1 MNMQV
6 DLTPTWGEIGNI
18 VKSFA
23 LSGER
28 QALQKLWPEAAR
40 AFASAEAL
48 QAVMPLLSDE
58 QTKVVATTLTHALG
72 KQGY

>member
-6 DLTPTWGEIGNI
+6 DITPTWGEIGNI
-18 VKSFA
+18 VKRLA
-23 LSGER
+23 MSGER

-48 QAVMPLLSDE
+48 LTVLPLLNEE
-58 QTKVVATTLTHALG
+58 QSKVVAKTLTQSLG